1 MQDGNRYEVHA
12 QRAKTFLQYSF
23 GVADAPSR
31 YLSRLFGTV
40 DGSRPSTSHHTSRQ
54 ICRSYELGDAARCQ
68 SSSYTQ
74 QAGSPASLSREA

>member
-23 GVADAPSR
+23 GVTTALSR
-31 YLSRLFGTV
+31 CLSRLFGTV
-40 DGSRPSTSHHTSRQ
+40 DGSRPSTSHHTPRQ

-68 SSSYTQ
+68 SASFTQ
-74 QAGSPASLSREA
+74 QAGSSVSLSREA